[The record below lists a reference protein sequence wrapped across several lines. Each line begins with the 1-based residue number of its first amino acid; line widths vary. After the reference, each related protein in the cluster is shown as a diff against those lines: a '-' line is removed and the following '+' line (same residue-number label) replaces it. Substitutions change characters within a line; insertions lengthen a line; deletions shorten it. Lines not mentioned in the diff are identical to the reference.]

1 MSLHDNLSAPEVIT
15 NPYPYFH
22 QLREED
28 PVHWNDWWGGWV
40 LTRHDDVQASFQD
53 RRLSA
58 DRMTPFMKGL
68 KKETGGELHP
78 SFQLFSKW
86 MVFTDPPQHTR
97 LRMLVNKAFTPRR
110 VEGLR
115 GRIQAIVDEMLDRVM
130 PAGRMELIH
139 DFAYL
144 LPVTVIAELLGV
156 PARDHENIKNWSDE
170 ITLFIFGAIG
180 VPDRRQ
186 RAQRAMSELADY
198 LQAIIAD
205 RRRAPQNDL
214 ISALIAAQEQDD
226 VLSDDEIV
234 ATCSLV
240 LFGGHETTT
249 NLISSSTH
257 ALLRNPEQMEKLR
270 NDPSLITTAVEEFL
284 RYDGPSK
291 AMVRL
296 AAEEFELRGKQIK
309 IGQRLLLMQSAANH
323 DPERFD
329 NPDSLDVTRSPNPH
343 VAFGYGIH
351 FCLGAP
357 LARIETAVTINT
369 ILRRLPNLRLDVDLG
384 QLEWQPQI
392 VSRALKA
399 LPVAF

>member
-1 MSLHDNLSAPEVIT
+1 MPVHDNLSAPEVIA

-22 QLREED
+22 QLRKED

-40 LTRHDDVQASFQD
+40 LTRYDDVQASFQD

-68 KKETGGELHP
+68 KKEAGGDLHP
-78 SFQLFSKW
+78 SFRLFSKW
-86 MVFTDPPQHTR
+86 MVFTDPPVHTR

-115 GRIQAIVDEMLDRVM
+115 VRIQEIVDEMLGRVIS
-130 PAGRMELIH
+130 AGRMELIRE
-139 DFAYL
+139 FAYL

-156 PARDHENIKNWSDE
+156 PAQDHENIKDWSDE

-198 LQAIIAD
+198 LQAIIAE
-205 RRRAPQNDL
+205 RRREPQNDL
-214 ISALIAAQEQDD
+214 ISALIAAQEQNDT
-226 VLSDDEIV
+226 LSDEEIV

-257 ALLRNPEQMEKLR
+257 ALLRNPEQMERLR
-270 NDPSLITTAVEEFL
+270 NDPSLISTAVEEFL

-291 AMVRL
+291 AMVRI
-296 AAEEFELRGKQIK
+296 ASEDFELRGKEIK
-309 IGQRLLLMQSAANH
+309 KGQRLLLMQSAANH
-323 DPERFD
+323 DPERFTD
-329 NPDSLDVTRSPNPH
+329 PDSLDITRQPNPH

-369 ILRRLPNLRLDVDLG
+369 ILRRLPNLRLDIDPSKLA
-384 QLEWQPQI
+384 WHPQI
-392 VSRALKA
+392 VSRALKT

>member
-1 MSLHDNLSAPEVIT
+1 
-15 NPYPYFH
+15 
-22 QLREED
+22 
-28 PVHWNDWWGGWV
+28 
-40 LTRHDDVQASFQD
+40 QD

-58 DRMTPFMKGL
+58 DRMTPFMTGL
-68 KKETGGELHP
+68 KKEAGGDLHP
-78 SFQLFSKW
+78 SFQLFAKW
-86 MVFTDPPQHTR
+86 MVFTDPPVHTR

-115 GRIQAIVDEMLDRVM
+115 TRIQAIVDEMLDRVI
-130 PAGRMELIH
+130 ATGRMELIRE
-139 DFAYL
+139 FAYL

-156 PARDHENIKNWSDE
+156 PAQDHEKIKDWSDE

-198 LQAIIAD
+198 LKAIIAE
-205 RRRAPQNDL
+205 RRRTPQNDL
-214 ISALIAAQEQDD
+214 ISALIAAQEQNDT
-226 VLSDDEIV
+226 LSDEEIV

-270 NDPSLITTAVEEFL
+270 NDPALVTPAVEEFL

-291 AMVRL
+291 AMVRI
-296 AAEEFELRGKQIK
+296 AWEDFELRGKHIK
-309 IGQRLLLMQSAANH
+309 KGQRLLLMQSAANH
-323 DPERFD
+323 DPERFTD
-329 NPDSLDVTRSPNPH
+329 PDSLDITRQPNPH

-357 LARIETAVTINT
+357 LARIETAITINT
-369 ILRRLPNLRLDVDLG
+369 ILRRLPNLRLDTDPSK
-384 QLEWQPQI
+384 LEWQPQI

-399 LPVAF
+399 LPVTF

>member
-1 MSLHDNLSAPEVIT
+1 MPVHDDLSAPEVIT

-28 PVHWNDWWGGWV
+28 PVHWNDWWSGWV

-58 DRMTPFMKGL
+58 DRMKPFL
-68 KKETGGELHP
+68 KSLEKEVGGDLHP
-78 SFQLFSKW
+78 SFRLFAKW
-86 MVFTDPPQHTR
+86 MVFTDPPEHTR

-115 GRIQAIVDEMLDRVM
+115 VRIQEIVDEMLSRVI
-130 PAGRMELIH
+130 PAGRMELIRE
-139 DFAYL
+139 FAYL

-156 PARDHENIKNWSDE
+156 PAQDHEKIKDWSDE

-198 LQAIIAD
+198 LQIIIAE
-205 RRRAPQNDL
+205 RRREPQNDL
-214 ISALIAAQEQDD
+214 ISALIAAQEQNDT
-226 VLSDDEIV
+226 LSDEEIV

-257 ALLRNPEQMEKLR
+257 ALLRNPAQLEKLR

-291 AMVRL
+291 AMVRIAL
-296 AAEEFELRGKQIK
+296 EDFELRGKQIK
-309 IGQRLLLMQSAANH
+309 KGQRLLLMQSAANH
-323 DPERFD
+323 DPERFTD
-329 NPDSLDVTRSPNPH
+329 PDALDITRQPNPH

-369 ILRRLPNLRLDVDLG
+369 ILRRLPNLRLDIDPSK
-384 QLEWQPQI
+384 LEWQPQI

-399 LPVAF
+399 LPVVF